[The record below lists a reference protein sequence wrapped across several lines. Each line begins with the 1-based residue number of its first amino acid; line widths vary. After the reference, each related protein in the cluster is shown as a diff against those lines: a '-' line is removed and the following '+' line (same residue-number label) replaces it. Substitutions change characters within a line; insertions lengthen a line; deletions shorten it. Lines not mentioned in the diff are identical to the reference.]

1 MDKTPGIIRSE
12 IENNKE
18 GFMSLF
24 NFFRS
29 IEKHDTNPANTGAIG
44 LPEPVK
50 SVLICG

>member
-1 MDKTPGIIRSE
+1 MAKTPGTIRSE

-18 GFMSLF
+18 GIMSLF

-29 IEKHDTNPANTGAIG
+29 VEKHDANPANTGAIG
-44 LPEPVK
+44 LQEPVK